1 MNRVKSCLVTRII
14 RFLLSFSS
22 FRQHPRLG
30 GEVMIKWTSQRGPL
44 PSIIFRERETLFS
57 SHRWKFLN
65 LSENVL
71 ERPLIPV
78 IQLRFNL
85 CWLFGLIS
93 IYSRSFLFF
102 FFYNRGR
109 NAMSRKFNKWDK
121 RWEIENCYLQNFF
134 FKRDFSA
141 RKRSERMTIVQRVN
155 HTRPVYRITRGYTQA
170 AEAF

>member
-22 FRQHPRLG
+22 FRQPPRLG

-57 SHRWKFLN
+57 SLRWKFLN

-102 FFYNRGR
+102 FFTIEEGTQCQGNLTNEY
-109 NAMSRKFNKWDK
+109 K
-121 RWEIENCYLQNFF
+121 RWEIGIVIYKIFF
-134 FKRDFSA
+134 LF
-141 RKRSERMTIVQRVN
+141 
-155 HTRPVYRITRGYTQA
+155 
-170 AEAF
+170 